1 MTRPNCPECENT
13 MVRAANPLHRIFGDI
28 RAFECSQC
36 GYTLLL
42 KYPFEPM
49 PSGQSIGLQ
58 RLDVAK

>member
-1 MTRPNCPECENT
+1 ML
-13 MVRAANPLHRIFGDI
+13 RAANPLHRIFGDV

-42 KYPFEPM
+42 KYPFEPL

-58 RLDVAK
+58 RLDAAE